1 MKGSKDMEKIGK
13 AGRKLGEEVGKL
25 YKAPLEG
32 KSIKGSVA
40 DEIELGR
47 KMGLEFKKN
56 GQGKV

>member
-13 AGRKLGEEVGKL
+13 MGRKLGQESGKL
-25 YKAPLEG
+25 YKAALDG
-32 KSIKGSVA
+32 KTVKGSVA

-47 KMGLEFKKN
+47 KMGQEFKKN